1 MKEII
6 WLGSSYP
13 DLLDFSKS
21 AKQIAGYNLDKLQR
35 GKDPQDWKP
44 MISIGKG
51 VKELRIH
58 CENEYRI
65 IYLAQRSEGIYILH
79 SFAKKTQKT
88 SQKDID
94 LAKNVLKKYHQLN
107 EEVRR
112 ND

>member
-6 WLGSSYP
+6 WLGSSYQ
-13 DLLDFSKS
+13 DLLVFSNP

-58 CENEYRI
+58 CENEYRV

-79 SFAKKTQKT
+79 SFIKKTQKT

-94 LAKNVLKKYHQLN
+94 LAKKRFK
-107 EEVRR
+107 EIPSAE
-112 ND
+112 